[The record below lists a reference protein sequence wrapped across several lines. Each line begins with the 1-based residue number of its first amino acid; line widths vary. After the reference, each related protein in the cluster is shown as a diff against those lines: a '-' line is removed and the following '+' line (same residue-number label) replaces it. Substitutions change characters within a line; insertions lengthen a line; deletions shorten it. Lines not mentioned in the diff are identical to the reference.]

1 MAQTRP
7 TTDRVRLW
15 QWLLPALCVLSMIGV
30 AWTNVLLFGTGSRP
44 EFGYWDAVT
53 IPSGQPFVAE
63 IVHTTPG
70 GAAERAG
77 IRDGD
82 RIDVRDLG
90 IYDRVALLFQPVTSV
105 PVTLV
110 VLRGG
115 EKRAIAVT
123 GRTVYDGN
131 VALKVAVAGI
141 HAVAEWWILGCAL
154 LLALRRWQTREGR
167 SVPRAGGFCGSDVAH
182 PDRDGKRERHAACTL
197 LLARWM
203 CASSRCAVACRAG
216 AVVRRKV
223 AAASFARWRSLRAGC
238 AGARTIRR
246 CDHRVDEC
254 IDRSGAVCLR
264 ELARGRHTDGAGG
277 GARSCRRG
285 REHTAAKSGT
295 RRVAAVAAS
304 FRTAAQYTSLDLATS
319 ASTWLGY
326 MALFLLAGTAALA
339 GAAAVTY
346 ALLRRRVLDIDF
358 IVSRTLAV
366 AILSA
371 LVVGSFA
378 LLEWLLG
385 TVLAGVS
392 HATGWIAN
400 AALALVLGLSLNP
413 MHKRADAFIDFVFF
427 RKRHED
433 ERALLDFSKESAYV
447 TDAQV
452 LLDQTLDK
460 LRRHTDARDAAI
472 LMESAGTYA
481 VVRSY
486 GGVTA
491 PAVDENDP
499 AVLALKA
506 WHRSLDPHRYA
517 GALCGALALPMVAR
531 GRLLGAIVLGERI
544 GGEAYAP
551 DEIEALSQFAHGVGS
566 SLDALALHR
575 DDSVAALR
583 EAMAS
588 MAEAIAALGNETAA
602 LSGSKRIDTRM
613 AKEKVAVVDS
623 AGDRLGRLDGDRVHR
638 FGRRRA
644 GRRCD
649 RRVSVARNAAR
660 RAIRRYAAHRGSIV
674 RARFQPR
681 TALRDQRFA
690 EPASGARVCGRARTV
705 ARMGRRSGT
714 SPRVGGVRPA

>member
-1 MAQTRP
+1 
-7 TTDRVRLW
+7 
-15 QWLLPALCVLSMIGV
+15 
-30 AWTNVLLFGTGSRP
+30 
-44 EFGYWDAVT
+44 
-53 IPSGQPFVAE
+53 
-63 IVHTTPG
+63 
-70 GAAERAG
+70 
-77 IRDGD
+77 
-82 RIDVRDLG
+82 
-90 IYDRVALLFQPVTSV
+90 
-105 PVTLV
+105 VTLV

-131 VALKVAVAGI
+131 VPLKVAVAGI

-167 SVPRAGGFCGSDVAH
+167 YLCLGLVAFAGAMWLTPTVMVSANGM
-182 PDRDGKRERHAACTL
+182 
-197 LLARWM
+197 LLALCYLLAG
-203 CASSRCAVACRAG
+203 CALIAAALLPVALARSFGVRSPLRALLVGGLCALAALELARYAAATIGLINASIDPVPFVYGNWRAVDTLMELG
-216 AVVRRKV
+216 AVLAV
-223 AAASFARWRSLRAGC
+223 AAAVASTSRPNRARAAWLLLPLPFAL
-238 AGARTIRR
+238 
-246 CDHRVDEC
+246 
-254 IDRSGAVCLR
+254 L
-264 ELARGRHTDGAGG
+264 LNN
-277 GARSCRRG
+277 
-285 REHTAAKSGT
+285 
-295 RRVAAVAAS
+295 
-304 FRTAAQYTSLDLATS
+304 TSLDLATS

-472 LMESAGTYA
+472 LIEAAGTYA
-481 VVRSY
+481 AVRFY

-506 WHRSLDPHRYA
+506 WHRPLDPHRYA
-517 GALCGALALPMVAR
+517 GAMCGELALPMAVR
-531 GRLLGAIVLGERI
+531 GRLLGAIILGERI

-566 SLDALALHR
+566 SLEALALHR

-588 MAEAIAALGNETAA
+588 MAQAIAALGNETAA
-602 LSGSKRIDTRM
+602 LK
-613 AKEKVAVVDS
+613 K
-623 AGDRLGRLDGDRVHR
+623 
-638 FGRRRA
+638 
-644 GRRCD
+644 
-649 RRVSVARNAAR
+649 
-660 RAIRRYAAHRGSIV
+660 
-674 RARFQPR
+674 FQ
-681 TALRDQRFA
+681 AD
-690 EPASGARVCGRARTV
+690 
-705 ARMGRRSGT
+705 
-714 SPRVGGVRPA
+714 